1 MESHEARDC
10 QYGTSVQAT
19 KDGTW
24 SDQRHRVFSVSSS
37 EATSQFSCSKDDD
50 YSSFLSDVIVVG
62 AGPAGLMLA

>member
-1 MESHEARDC
+1 MKRATVNTEPQSKLQKMAPGVISDTESRL
-10 QYGTSVQAT
+10 
-19 KDGTW
+19 
-24 SDQRHRVFSVSSS
+24 SVSSS